1 MLTFFTHFFPIFPFR
16 FKLSLRDTWQVSKY
30 GAFSDPYFPVFSP
43 NTGKYGPEK
52 TPYLDTFHTLFVFYL
67 FKKEGDNVRA
77 VLTRKLLWHHCIDI
91 ILGLEPYFFM
101 HSCYLK
107 KLWHYLTDVSSYI
120 IQNVLC
126 LKHCNKENALWYI
139 WKAQFNRSMSSW
151 FIMLQQGFSIA
162 FLFFV
167 NTFLFNL
174 ISLLPSSKR
183 GEILANEGFSKW
195 VVIQVL
201 GVLIPGKYASSSHSS
216 NALPFT
222 PGAHSSKFQGDRIQ
236 MHESGHTIMQQLVI
250 WPTSCSW

>member
-1 MLTFFTHFFPIFPFR
+1 MSEQCSPEHCSDITVLTFFSVSSLIFSCTVVTWKNF
-16 FKLSLRDTWQVSKY
+16 DTIWQ
-30 GAFSDPYFPVFSP
+30 
-43 NTGKYGPEK
+43 
-52 TPYLDTFHTLFVFYL
+52 TFHL
-67 FKKEGDNVRA
+67 
-77 VLTRKLLWHHCIDI
+77 
-91 ILGLEPYFFM
+91 
-101 HSCYLK
+101 
-107 KLWHYLTDVSSYI
+107 I

-126 LKHCNKENALWYI
+126 SKHCNKENALWYI

-162 FLFFV
+162 FLFFA
-167 NTFLFNL
+167 NAFLFNL

-183 GEILANEGFSKW
+183 GEILVNEGFSKW

-222 PGAHSSKFQGDRIQ
+222 PGAYSSKFQGDRIQ